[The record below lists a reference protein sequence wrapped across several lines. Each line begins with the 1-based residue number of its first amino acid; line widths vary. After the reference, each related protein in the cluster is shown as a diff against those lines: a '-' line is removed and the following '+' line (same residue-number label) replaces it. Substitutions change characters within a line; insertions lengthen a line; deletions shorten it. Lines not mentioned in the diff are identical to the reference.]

1 MGLQRMTDRRDII
14 VLEAAVE
21 QLRAIDA
28 LFDDLDVGVC
38 ALHLE
43 ACLAA
48 LESRLRKA
56 NSGELP
62 IRRLVRDASIQA
74 AQLRT

>member
-1 MGLQRMTDRRDII
+1 MADSRDII
-14 VLEAAVE
+14 VLEAAAE
-21 QLRAIDA
+21 QLRAIDT
-28 LFDDLDVGVC
+28 LFDDFDVGIC

-56 NSGELP
+56 RSGELP
-62 IRRLVRDASIQA
+62 IRRLMRATGDPA
-74 AQLRT
+74 AQLSDSQ

>member
-1 MGLQRMTDRRDII
+1 MSDVQDII
-14 VLEAAVE
+14 VLEAAAE
-21 QLRAIDA
+21 QLRAIDT
-28 LFDDLDVGVC
+28 LFDDLDVGIC

-56 NSGELP
+56 RSGELP
-62 IRRLVRDASIQA
+62 IRRIVRNTDGRA
-74 AQLRT
+74 T

>member
-1 MGLQRMTDRRDII
+1 MTEKQDII
-14 VLEAAVE
+14 VLEAAAE
-21 QLRAIDA
+21 QLRAINT
-28 LFDDLDVGVC
+28 LFDDLDVGIC

-56 NSGELP
+56 KSGELP
-62 IRRLVRDASIQA
+62 MRRLVRETRSPA
-74 AQLRT
+74 A

>member
-1 MGLQRMTDRRDII
+1 MTDSQDIT
-14 VLEAAVE
+14 VLEAAAA

-28 LFDDLDVGVC
+28 IFDDLDVGVC

-56 NSGELP
+56 KSGELP
-62 IRRLVRDASIQA
+62 MRRLVRAATASPVA
-74 AQLRT
+74 

>member
-1 MGLQRMTDRRDII
+1 MTDSQDII
-14 VLEAAVE
+14 VLDAAAE

-56 NSGELP
+56 KSGELP
-62 IRRLVRDASIQA
+62 MRRLVREAGSASA
-74 AQLRT
+74 

>member
-1 MGLQRMTDRRDII
+1 MADDRDII
-14 VLEAAVE
+14 LLEAVMK

-28 LFDDLDVGVC
+28 LFDDLNVGIC

-56 NSGELP
+56 RSGELP
-62 IRRLVRDASIQA
+62 IRRLMRESAGASTRLTDSQ
-74 AQLRT
+74 

>member
-1 MGLQRMTDRRDII
+1 MTESQDIT
-14 VLEAAVE
+14 VLEAAAA

-28 LFDDLDVGVC
+28 IFDDLDVGVC

-56 NSGELP
+56 KSGELP
-62 IRRLVRDASIQA
+62 MRRLVRAPTSSPVA
-74 AQLRT
+74 

>member
-1 MGLQRMTDRRDII
+1 MTDDQDII
-14 VLEAAVE
+14 TLEAAAE

-28 LFDDLDVGVC
+28 LFDDLDVGIC

-43 ACLAA
+43 ACLAS

-56 NSGELP
+56 KSGELP
-62 IRRLVRDASIQA
+62 MRRLVRETGSPGA
-74 AQLRT
+74 

>member
-1 MGLQRMTDRRDII
+1 MTDGRDIT
-14 VLEAAVE
+14 VLEGAE
-21 QLRAIDA
+21 QQLRAINA

-56 NSGELP
+56 RSGELP
-62 IRRLVRDASIQA
+62 IRRLNREADSPVE
-74 AQLRT
+74 

>member
-1 MGLQRMTDRRDII
+1 MTDSRDIV
-14 VLEAAVE
+14 VLEAAAG

-28 LFDDLDVGVC
+28 MFYDLDVGVC

-56 NSGELP
+56 RSGELP
-62 IRRLVRDASIQA
+62 IRRFIRETGRPVA
-74 AQLRT
+74 

>member
-1 MGLQRMTDRRDII
+1 MI
-14 VLEAAVE
+14 VLEAAAE

-56 NSGELP
+56 KSGEQP
-62 IRRLVRDASIQA
+62 IRRRLRATSAAS
-74 AQLRT
+74 

>member
-1 MGLQRMTDRRDII
+1 MSEDGDII
-14 VLEAAVE
+14 TLEAAAE
-21 QLRAIDA
+21 QLRAIDM
-28 LFDDLDVGVC
+28 LFDDLDVGIC

-56 NSGELP
+56 RSGELP
-62 IRRLVRDASIQA
+62 IQRRSRTASPPVM
-74 AQLRT
+74 